1 MAQLVVRELE
11 DNVKRRLQQRAKLHG
26 RSMEEEIR
34 CILRDAV
41 KTPDRSRAMLGSRIA
56 ARFRNNGL
64 NHDLPEFR
72 GQAAR
77 PAAVKT

>member
-11 DNVKRRLQQRAKLHG
+11 DSVKRRLKQRAELHG

-41 KTPDRSRAMLGSRIA
+41 KAPNRGRQDLGSSIA
-56 ARFRNNGL
+56 ARFHNRGL
-64 NHDLPEFR
+64 SQDLPEFR
-72 GQAAR
+72 GQAVR
-77 PAAVKT
+77 PAGIDS